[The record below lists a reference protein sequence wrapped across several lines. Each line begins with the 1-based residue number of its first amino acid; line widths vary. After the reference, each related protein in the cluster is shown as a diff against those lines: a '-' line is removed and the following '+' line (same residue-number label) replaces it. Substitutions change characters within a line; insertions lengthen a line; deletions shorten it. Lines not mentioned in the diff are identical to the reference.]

1 MVHYIRY
8 TVKTGDTLWKI
19 ARMFNITIEDIL
31 DANPWI
37 DDPDYIQVRWVLKI
51 PDY

>member
-19 ARMFNITIEDIL
+19 ARMFDNKE
-31 DANPWI
+31 
-37 DDPDYIQVRWVLKI
+37 I
-51 PDY
+51 PSKSIPINN